1 MSAACPLG
9 VESPVIVRCSCGRA
23 YTETTW
29 NALHLVGH
37 CDAETG
43 EVVTPF
49 ALAFR
54 RRMGGALRVLE
65 MKNCECRST
74 VAVAL

>member
-1 MSAACPLG
+1 MSAACLLAP
-9 VESPVIVRCSCGRA
+9 EPPVIVRCSCGRA

-29 NALHLVGH
+29 AALHLVGH
-37 CDAETG
+37 CDSETG

-54 RRMGGALRVLE
+54 RRMGGELRVYE
-65 MKNCECRST
+65 MRNCVCRST
-74 VAVAL
+74 ITRAL